1 MRKLMI
7 HVKMFH
13 AEKILRQ
20 IDIDNLTTKDRIR
33 NLARRKPTKFMAE
46 DSRYDKGAADF
57 VVAFIESLCHTKGI
71 WAGKPFERIDWQ
83 EQFDEKGKNFW

>member
-7 HVKMFH
+7 NVKMFH

-20 IDIDNLTTKDRIR
+20 IDIDSLTTKDRIR

-46 DSRYDKGAADF
+46 DSRYDKEAADF
-57 VVAFIESLCHTKGI
+57 AVAFDSGQRHHHG
-71 WAGKPFERIDWQ
+71 RV
-83 EQFDEKGKNFW
+83 